1 MGESGE
7 FSIFAANYQLLL
19 HKTTDFAM
27 RFIGD
32 YTAKADSK
40 GRVFLPA
47 AFRKTMDAEG
57 VERFVLRKDLFQ
69 PCLVLYPESVWN
81 AQLDDLKQK
90 LNAYNRS
97 HQMIMRQFVADAELI
112 ELDSNGRFLIS
123 KRKLEFAKIT
133 SDVRFLAVDERIEV
147 WDREELE
154 NIIAAS
160 DSLGDNLES
169 ILGGDE
175 QDGKKL
181 KDER

>member
-1 MGESGE
+1 MQRIIICSLYKATL
-7 FSIFAANYQLLL
+7 FR
-19 HKTTDFAM
+19 M

-47 AFRKTMDAEG
+47 AFRKTLEAEG
-57 VERFVLRKDLFQ
+57 VARLVLRKDLFQ

-81 AQLDDLKQK
+81 AQLDDLKLK

-147 WDREELE
+147 WDKEQLE
-154 NIIAAS
+154 GIIAAS
-160 DSLGDNLES
+160 ETLGENLEAV
-169 ILGGDE
+169 LG
-175 QDGKKL
+175 L
-181 KDER
+181 

>member
-1 MGESGE
+1 MGGSGE

-19 HKTTDFAM
+19 HNTTDFAM

-47 AFRKTMDAEG
+47 AFRKALDAEG
-57 VERFVLRKDLFQ
+57 VERLVLRKDLFQ